1 MWQGCA
7 IVKCKLKHT
16 AKEKRRVAGVREC
29 KVQTEAHSKG
39 ETSCG
44 RGVRMQSAN

>member
-16 AKEKRRVAGVREC
+16 AKEKRRVAGVCEC
-29 KVQTEAHSKG
+29 KVQTEAHSTWHG
-39 ETSCG
+39 GCLL
-44 RGVRMQSAN
+44 